1 MHFIDDIYFILSRN
15 GRILHLLAQVAHLVD
30 AVIGRR
36 VDFYNVERTIAQ
48 RAADGAPP
56 ARRTVDG
63 MLAVHGAGE
72 DTGNAR
78 FTRAARSR
86 KEIRVPDGI
95 RRDLVFENAHD
106 VFLTHHIVELRRS
119 EFSIKG

>member
-1 MHFIDDIYFILSRN
+1 MRIYSL
-15 GRILHLLAQVAHLVD
+15 
-30 AVIGRR
+30 
-36 VDFYNVERTIAQ
+36 FYLTQHRTPAGEMYASLENNTTEFYFDKLEFRAQ